1 MIVFYWGCTPTFTRK
16 WELQYEVIKQTQE
29 PITYNVSFTNKNGAT
44 KSQGPIS
51 DAIWR
56 SEIMEDAESSLN
68 VALRV
73 KILSGSGILEL
84 RILRDGAVHESK
96 ILESPEYE
104 AIAETSL

>member
-1 MIVFYWGCTPTFTRK
+1 MGCTPTFTRK
-16 WELQYEVIKQTQE
+16 WELQYEVVKQTPE

-96 ILESPEYE
+96 ILESPVYE